1 MNSPFPVLRKNGRND
16 FGVERRNSIAK
27 KEMESPQMMKRKAL
41 FAVFLLFW
49 IASAV
54 ACSAQVAGESGHW
67 VSVWGA
73 AEYAPF
79 KFLPVP
85 PEPALEDKTVRMVVR
100 TSIGGSRLRIRL
112 SNAFGTSALTIGEAR
127 VALTDNGSKTLTGT
141 DRALTFDGSQ
151 KVNIPVGAP
160 AISDPIDLTIKP
172 LAEISISIYLPM
184 NTPIT
189 DWHRG
194 AQHDSYISGPGDL
207 TSAPSLPNS
216 EQKASWYFLSSV
228 EMWEPETATTTV
240 AFGDSITEGSNNT
253 NAPYSDYPDQLAVRL
268 SRGSGGSTS
277 AVVNE
282 GIGGNRILHDGA
294 GTSALARFDKDVLS
308 HPGVRNLIVLLG
320 VNDIGFPRV
329 RMSELKIPNVA
340 MNQFAAERVSAEEI
354 IWGLQQIIVR
364 GHEHGIKVY
373 GATIM
378 PFEGTNSYD
387 AEGEAIRV
395 EVNKWIRGANAFDR
409 VFDFD
414 ELVRDPGHPSQ
425 LRAAYDSGD
434 HIHPNPAGYKAMAES
449 IPSSLLGE
457 RRK

>member
-1 MNSPFPVLRKNGRND
+1 
-16 FGVERRNSIAK
+16 
-27 KEMESPQMMKRKAL
+27 MMKRKAL
-41 FAVFLLFW
+41 FAVLMLPW

-73 AEYAPF
+73 AEYAPI
-79 KFLPVP
+79 KFLPGP
-85 PEPALEDKTVRMVVR
+85 PEPALDNTTVRMVVR

-112 SNAFGTSALTIGEAR
+112 SNAYGTSALTIGAAR
-127 VALTDNGSKTLTGT
+127 VALTDDGSKTLSGT
-141 DRALTFDGSQ
+141 DRALTFGGSP

-160 AISDPIDLTIKP
+160 AISDPIDLMVKP
-172 LAEISISIYLPM
+172 LAEISISIYLPT
-184 NTPIT
+184 NTPVT

-194 AQHDSYISGPGDL
+194 AQHDAYISGPGDL
-207 TSAPSLPNS
+207 TSASSLPNS

-228 EMWEPETATTTV
+228 EMWEPKSATTTV

-253 NAPYSDYPDQLAVRL
+253 KSPYSDYPDQLAVRL
-268 SRGSGGSTS
+268 SRGPSGSTS

-308 HPGVRNLIVLLG
+308 HPGIRNLIVLLG

-329 RMSELKIPNVA
+329 RMAELKIPNVA
-340 MNQFAAERVSAEEI
+340 MNQFASERVSAEEI
-354 IWGLQQIIVR
+354 IWGLQQIIAR
-364 GHEHGIKVY
+364 GHEHGIKVC

-387 AEGEAIRV
+387 AEGEAIRG
-395 EVNKWIRGANAFDR
+395 EVNQWIRSSNAFDR
-409 VFDFD
+409 VIDFD
-414 ELVRDPGHPSQ
+414 QIVRDPDHPSR
-425 LRAAYDSGD
+425 LRAVYDSGD

-449 IPSSLLGE
+449 IPLSLF
-457 RRK
+457 